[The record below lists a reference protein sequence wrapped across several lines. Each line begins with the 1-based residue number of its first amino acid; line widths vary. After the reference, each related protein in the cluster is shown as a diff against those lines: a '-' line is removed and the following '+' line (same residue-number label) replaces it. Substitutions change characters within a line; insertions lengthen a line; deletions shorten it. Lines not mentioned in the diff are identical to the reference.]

1 MFDGW
6 MDLLGTFLIF
16 FKKEKDSFFILI
28 GLMWKP
34 PFNLLQ
40 EERLIFSQG
49 EKNDYYKLEM
59 IGYLSPITL

>member
-1 MFDGW
+1 
-6 MDLLGTFLIF
+6 
-16 FKKEKDSFFILI
+16 
-28 GLMWKP
+28 MWKP